1 MKAKLLVINEIGAIN
16 RVLRLVSLLS
26 DYPHLNAKQAA
37 DLLGWPVSSTHRLL
51 RKLADLEFAQQTDK
65 GNFSAGMELY
75 RIVGRLSGKMPF
87 AEIAEPLLA
96 ALTAQFNETSMLTIL
111 ERRQLRMYT
120 ALAASPQDPM
130 RYVVELN
137 RRAPLVWGAA
147 GRALLAH
154 LGQDE
159 IETAI
164 TTCDTPNIRGEVL
177 DEAEIRGALEETV
190 RKGFAMTRSHRTL
203 NSIGVAVP
211 FFGSQG
217 DVIGSVG
224 FQIPSFRFRDEQT
237 DGLVKALTQTASI
250 IAQQIGAKPSF

>member
-1 MKAKLLVINEIGAIN
+1 MSSNEIGAIS

-37 DLLGWPVSSTHRLL
+37 EALGWPVSSTHRLL

-65 GNFSAGMELY
+65 GNFAAGMELY

-96 ALTAQFNETSMLTIL
+96 ALTAQANETSMLTIL

-130 RYVVELN
+130 RYVIELN

-154 LGQDE
+154 LDAEE
-159 IETAI
+159 IARAI
-164 TTCDTPNIRGEVL
+164 ATCDTPNILGEKL
-177 DEAEIRGALEETV
+177 DEAELRGALDETV

-203 NSIGVAVP
+203 NSIGIAVP
-211 FFGSQG
+211 FFGPQG
-217 DVIGSVG
+217 DVIGSIA

-237 DGLVKALTQTASI
+237 GEFVTALTQTASV
-250 IAQQIGAKPSF
+250 IAQQIGARPGS